1 MSVLERRKKDE
12 NTANAAYKYF
22 ITVYANSLCQI
33 FLELFA
39 IEINFIGFKTE
50 FINCIDS
57 VINVKTKL
65 LFQDFKIYYFEP
77 PKGGVTPRMFLLRLS
92 TYFTTNFLECLGTF
106 PVRNSLF
113 GNEFRINVYILL
125 KLLQKCYS

>member
-65 LFQDFKIYYFEP
+65 LFQDFKIYSFVPLTGEATA
-77 PKGGVTPRMFLLRLS
+77 GIHILRLPS
-92 TYFTTNFLECLGTF
+92 NYTTHFLE
-106 PVRNSLF
+106 
-113 GNEFRINVYILL
+113 
-125 KLLQKCYS
+125 